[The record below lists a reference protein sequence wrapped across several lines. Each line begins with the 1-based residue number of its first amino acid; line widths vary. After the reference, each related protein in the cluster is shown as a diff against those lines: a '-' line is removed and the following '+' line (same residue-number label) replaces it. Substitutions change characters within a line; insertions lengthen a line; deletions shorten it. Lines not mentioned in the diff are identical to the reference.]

1 MLVYL
6 LNKDTCVEVPLT
18 HVRQA
23 YNAGGF
29 SARKDTLVITSVH
42 SHFWRH
48 TLIHH
53 HRSMTIGL
61 NIDVPVTSE
70 KEQTR
75 SHDSTYSKEV
85 LRC

>member
-1 MLVYL
+1 MFTYL
-6 LNKDTCVEVPLT
+6 LTKSIRIGIPLTDVHQIYSVDVSSVHKDT
-18 HVRQA
+18 HVRI
-23 YNAGGF
+23 
-29 SARKDTLVITSVH
+29 SMH

-75 SHDSTYSKEV
+75 SHDSTYSKEI
-85 LRC
+85 LR